1 MGRSKPKFGDTPFIR
16 ISELPPL
23 HPNDAARALEN
34 LVQKYDAINNAGQEA
49 RRKRLLSWQ
58 HLAP

>member
-49 RRKRLLSWQ
+49 RRKRLLS
-58 HLAP
+58 